1 MDQKVSTLQEKPCQP
16 TDVNRATIGGY
27 PDRRVET
34 DRRGD
39 IARRL
44 EQLPFFGPE
53 RRKGEERRAGKR
65 RQRRLRIPIFV
76 KLATLSTAFIFVVVS
91 TTSVA
96 ILSRQKQQFLGQL
109 LDLGESMVRNASSN
123 APDKLLGEE
132 DLSLFQIVKTIA
144 ENEQVIYALIL
155 DRKNNIVAHNRME
168 EVGKPFKKPDRGRVY
183 RDEGGVKASGLR
195 LEGAE
200 ALFFEAPL
208 KYQGIKVG
216 EVCIAISQK
225 KISENIRNA
234 EIFIGVLTLLM
245 TALGILMSL
254 GLSMYFSRPIR
265 QLGESTRALGM
276 GQFSH
281 RVRMTRN
288 DEFGDLAY
296 AFNKMAEDLELKEKI
311 KDSFGRYVTPEIV
324 EMILD
329 NPDRQWMKGSKID
342 ATVLFVDIRGFTG
355 ISEHLDPTAIV
366 DLLNDYLARVTDAVI
381 KHGGHLNKFV
391 GDEAMAVFGAPLSNP
406 RHAEAAVRAAMDI
419 QKQIEELNH
428 RENMDNV
435 TIGAGVGVNSGEMV
449 AGNLGSEKK
458 MEYTVIGDNVN
469 VASRLT
475 SLAGA
480 GLILITKAT
489 YDRIE
494 DRSWFTV
501 EERGKVSI
509 RGREGKVIIYGVSGL
524 QEEPHGFVEQKAQEA

>member
-1 MDQKVSTLQEKPCQP
+1 MNRKVPTLQEKPCQP
-16 TDVNRATIGGY
+16 SDATRATIGGY
-27 PDRRVET
+27 PDRRAGMDQRSSIT
-34 DRRGD
+34 RRQ
-39 IARRL
+39 

-53 RRKGEERRAGKR
+53 RRKGEERRAGER
-65 RQRRLRIPIFV
+65 RQHRLRIPIFV
-76 KLATLSTAFIFVVVS
+76 KLATLSTAFIFVVIS

-96 ILSRQKQQFLGQL
+96 ILSKQKQQFLGQL

-132 DLSLFQIVKTIA
+132 DLSLFQLVKTIA

-168 EVGKPFKKPDRGRVY
+168 EVGKPFKKPDMGRVY
-183 RDEGGVKASGLR
+183 RDEGGVKASALT
-195 LEGAE
+195 LDGAD

-225 KISENIRNA
+225 KISENIRRA
-234 EIFIGVLTLLM
+234 EIFIGFLTLLM

-254 GLSMYFSRPIR
+254 GLSMYFSRPIK
-265 QLGESTRALGM
+265 QLGESTTALGM
-276 GQFSH
+276 GEFSH

-324 EMILD
+324 GMILA
-329 NPDRQWMKGSKID
+329 NPDRQWVKGSKID
-342 ATVLFVDIRGFTG
+342 ATVLFVDIRGFTS

-381 KHGGHLNKFV
+381 KHGGHLNKFL

-428 RENMDNV
+428 RENMNNV
-435 TIGAGVGVNSGEMV
+435 TIGVGVGVNSGEMV

-469 VASRLT
+469 IASRLT

-489 YDRIE
+489 YDRIQ

-524 QEEPHGFVEQKAQEA
+524 QEEPHGFVEQKAQGA